1 MKTHP
6 HNTSPASALPPR
18 LVSENRA
25 LFRRRN
31 PHLAPKAESTLSPG
45 FWDTEPA
52 KRYRAEQLL
61 SR

>member
-6 HNTSPASALPPR
+6 HNTSAASALPPR
-18 LVSENRA
+18 LVAENRG

-31 PHLAPKAESTLSPG
+31 PHLAPKAESILSPG

-52 KRYRAEQLL
+52 RIYRAEQLL
-61 SR
+61 KR